1 LKFAWN
7 EIIEMTAEIKIA
19 SISDLDILLPLVRE
33 FHEFE
38 DLSISEHQR
47 ENSLKTLLE
56 CAELGGILLI
66 YYSSKIVGYIALCFS
81 YSIEFS
87 GKDAFI
93 DEFYI
98 KPEFRGKGLGKQTL
112 EFIKITAKERG
123 IRALHLEVARTN
135 TTAHKIYAQSNF
147 EIREKYVLMSVKLR

>member
-1 LKFAWN
+1 MSNPLLIK
-7 EIIEMTAEIKIA
+7 MRAEIRVALIE
-19 SISDLDILLPLVRE
+19 DLEILLPLVRA

-38 DLSISEHQR
+38 DLHITNEQR
-47 ENSLKTLLE
+47 KNSLTTLLGNV
-56 CAELGGILLI
+56 ELGGVWLI
-66 YYSSKIVGYIALCFS
+66 YSGSQAVGYIALCAG

-98 KPEFRGKGLGKQTL
+98 RPEFRGKGLGKQTL
-112 EFIKITAKERG
+112 EFIKIAAKDLD

-135 TTAHKIYAQSNF
+135 TNARRLYSRSNF
-147 EIREKYVLMSVKLR
+147 EAREKYVLMSVKL